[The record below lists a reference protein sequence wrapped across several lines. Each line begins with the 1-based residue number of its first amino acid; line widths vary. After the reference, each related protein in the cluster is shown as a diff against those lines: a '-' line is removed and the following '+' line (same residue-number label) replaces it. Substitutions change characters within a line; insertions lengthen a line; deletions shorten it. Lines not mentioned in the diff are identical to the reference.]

1 MQPQGHAQLLSN
13 LVDYGMS
20 PQEAVD
26 FPRHRHEGD
35 TLLVEGRVPEDEVQK
50 LRELGHRIEVG
61 ADYAIP
67 TGGAQLI
74 RVLESNVRAC
84 GSDPRKD
91 GCALAQ

>member
-1 MQPQGHAQLLSN
+1 
-13 LVDYGMS
+13 MS

-26 FPRHRHEGD
+26 YPRHRHEDG
-35 TLLVEGRVPEDEVQK
+35 TLFVEGRIPESEVQK
-50 LRELGHRIEVG
+50 LRSMGHRVEVG
-61 ADYAIP
+61 PDYIVP

-74 RVLESNVRAC
+74 RVLEDGVRAC